1 MEEKVSQEAKKEIV
15 EDGKLFTK
23 LLLKKEEAKEVE
35 ENLEDAAAN
44 ENGDELINFSEDEL
58 EIGDRVPKRESKVIH
73 L

>member
-1 MEEKVSQEAKKEIV
+1 VEEKVSQEAKKEIV

-35 ENLEDAAAN
+35 ENLEDATAN